1 AELQQEGEFWRGAA
15 VAGIVAGANDVAHKV
30 GENLTQKIRFNKF
43 MRELQENG
51 GFRQVTGMVLLN
63 GNNQAAFTYNVN
75 DGSGRYVVQ
84 EGGVS
89 IAYDYDP
96 NTEAKTNPQILSKPL
111 DLSRFDRT
119 SGTRYPNFLVETF
132 KWSDLQGAFGKYT
145 HQVWDG
151 FVNGQ
156 GQVWELPS
164 TYGVRNGALYD
175 ITTYRFITSI
185 NFRGSNFTFKID
197 VEDYTPR

>member
-1 AELQQEGEFWRGAA
+1 LRLTYEEDESPLRVSREEENVSVEWQVWVNVKPAKKVKEA
-15 VAGIVAGANDVAHKV
+15 VD
-30 GENLTQKIRFNKF
+30 
-43 MRELQENG
+43 QENG